1 MIRTVVIDDQTLVR
15 DGIRQIL
22 ELTPDIRV
30 VAEGRDGAEAV
41 RVIVDAKPDV
51 VLLDV
56 RMPRVNGVEALHRL
70 RAWGAT
76 VPIILLTTFDDDQPL
91 FDGIKAG
98 ARGFLLKDVS
108 SERLAAGIRIVA
120 GGGTLIQPAIGER
133 LLEALERVPKQ
144 FESLESPDPLTDRE
158 TDILRLIAAGLSNR
172 EIAETFEMSAGTV
185 KNHTSSIFS
194 KLGVRDRTRAV
205 LKALDRGYI

>member
-158 TDILRLIAAGLSNR
+158 TEILRLIAAGLSNR
-172 EIAETFEMSAGTV
+172 EVAETFEMSAGTV
-185 KNHTSSIFS
+185 KTTRRASSRSSACEI
-194 KLGVRDRTRAV
+194 GRA
-205 LKALDRGYI
+205 RC